1 MVLSTIERN
10 WSPKGGTVDDSWRQ
24 VVRLMRSDVAAL
36 ADEPD
41 QAWRFVLRMSI
52 TLDLLTAQLQRMLGM
67 VPTEIRALLT
77 LWDLGSMTVGELA
90 TQVRLSSAAIT
101 TLVDRLERRG
111 LIEREEHPTDK
122 RRVVLHVTKKAE
134 QTLARTT
141 ALLQS
146 QLTDTI
152 HNDPDGWHRLVT
164 ESARLRDT
172 IQDVTKQLQDT
183 EFDEHGE
190 PVAIAAPEKI
200 VREDRW

>member
-1 MVLSTIERN
+1 
-10 WSPKGGTVDDSWRQ
+10 
-24 VVRLMRSDVAAL
+24 MRADVAAL

-41 QAWRFVLRMSI
+41 QAWRFVLRMSN
-52 TLDLLTAQLQRMLGM
+52 TFDLLTAQLQRMLGM
-67 VPTEIRALLT
+67 VPSEIRALLT
-77 LWDLGSMTVGELA
+77 LWDLGNMTVGELA

-134 QTLARTT
+134 QTLARAT
-141 ALLQS
+141 ALLQVH
-146 QLTDTI
+146 LADTI
-152 HNDPDGWHRLVT
+152 DNDQDGWHRLVT
-164 ESARLRDT
+164 ASATLRDT
-172 IQDVTKQLQDT
+172 IQTVTKQLQDT

-190 PVAIAAPEKI
+190 PVESTPPKLI